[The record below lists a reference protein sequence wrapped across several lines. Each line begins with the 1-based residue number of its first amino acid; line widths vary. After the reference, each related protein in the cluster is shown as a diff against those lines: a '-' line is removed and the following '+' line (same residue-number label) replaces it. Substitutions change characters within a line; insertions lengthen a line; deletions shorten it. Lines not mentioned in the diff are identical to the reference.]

1 MSSNDIDDP
10 KNKRLCYHCIDEEYL
25 HAEVKRNGK
34 RSKCSFCGRIA
45 RSYSIQEIAERIEI
59 AFDQHYRRSSDQP
72 DLWQQHLLSD
82 RESDYEWEREGEPV
96 VWAIANSAMITEEAA
111 TDIQTT
117 LEAKY
122 FDFEAATLAEETEF
136 SSESYYE
143 EKYPSDEDWQGD
155 WSNFENS
162 LKTEARFFSR
172 SMSKH
177 LETIF
182 SGIDTMTTT
191 DDRPVVI
198 NAGPEAGIK
207 ALFRARVFQS
217 DEKLKE
223 SLCRPDLHIGPPPAT
238 LAIAGRMNAHGISV
252 FYGSDDQCVAI
263 SEVRPPVGSKVV
275 VARFDLIR
283 QLRLLDL
290 TALGSVMEKGSIF
303 DPGYAC
309 RLERASF
316 LRSLSLRL
324 TQPVM
329 PDHEAFEYLST
340 QVIADFLANENEPM
354 VDGIIFPS
362 VQAAGDGLN
371 IVLFNK
377 SSRVELIASKNMKI
391 EVQTGSFSD
400 DGWEIDYSVT
410 EFMLPEKPSAKGHCL
425 VQWPEFPIIANSQL
439 RLKDMDSRDVTLRI
453 DTKSIQVHIVRSV
466 QYQYESHEVSRQQ
479 SQEPAY
485 NDDNMFGDISL

>member
-1 MSSNDIDDP
+1 
-10 KNKRLCYHCIDEEYL
+10 
-25 HAEVKRNGK
+25 
-34 RSKCSFCGRIA
+34 
-45 RSYSIQEIAERIEI
+45 
-59 AFDQHYRRSSDQP
+59 
-72 DLWQQHLLSD
+72 
-82 RESDYEWEREGEPV
+82 
-96 VWAIANSAMITEEAA
+96 
-111 TDIQTT
+111 
-117 LEAKY
+117 
-122 FDFEAATLAEETEF
+122 
-136 SSESYYE
+136 
-143 EKYPSDEDWQGD
+143 
-155 WSNFENS
+155 
-162 LKTEARFFSR
+162 
-172 SMSKH
+172 MSKH